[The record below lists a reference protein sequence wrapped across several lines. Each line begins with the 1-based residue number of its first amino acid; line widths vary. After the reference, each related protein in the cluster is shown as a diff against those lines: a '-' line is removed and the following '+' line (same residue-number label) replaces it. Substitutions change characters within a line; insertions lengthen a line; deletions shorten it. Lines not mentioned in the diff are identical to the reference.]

1 MAGPNPKKMKIL
13 KTYFFVFCIT
23 VISISARSQAIPNIT
38 DSRLDFSLPDIK
50 GDSLR
55 LSSMKG
61 KVFLLDFWASWCGPC
76 RYSNKN
82 LVKLY
87 GKYKDKGFEILSVS
101 LDDKER
107 EWKKAVKQDKITWLQ
122 IIDSRGWEA
131 RSAAKWQVDAIPA
144 SFLIDKNGNVV
155 AINAE
160 KQELENKIRELLG
173 L

>member
-1 MAGPNPKKMKIL
+1 MIRL
-13 KTYFFVFCIT
+13 KNFLVFCFVLT
-23 VISISARSQAIPNIT
+23 TASSKAQEQPNIT
-38 DSRLDFSLPDIK
+38 DSRLDFSLPDMK

-61 KVFLLDFWASWCGPC
+61 KVFLLDFWASWCVPC
-76 RYSNKN
+76 RFSNKN

-87 GKYKDKGFEILSVS
+87 DKYKTKGFEILGVS
-101 LDDKER
+101 LDDNKNA
-107 EWKKAVKQDKITWLQ
+107 WKRAVTKDRITWLQ
-122 IIDSRGWEA
+122 INDSKGWDA

-144 SFLIDKNGNVV
+144 SFLIDKDGNVV

-160 KQELENKIRELLG
+160 KKELEDKIRQLLG